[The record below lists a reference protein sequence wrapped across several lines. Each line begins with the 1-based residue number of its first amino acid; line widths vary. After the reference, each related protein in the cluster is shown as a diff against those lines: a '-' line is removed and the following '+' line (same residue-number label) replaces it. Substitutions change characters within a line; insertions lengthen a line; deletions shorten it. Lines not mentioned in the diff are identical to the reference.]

1 MAQENFIG
9 TQYSERGML
18 EYALASP
25 TRSPTAAGS
34 CTHQALTM
42 TERTWYGLM
51 VLHSDI
57 LGRAMKLRQL
67 RYVLEITQ
75 HGNHLSAAAEALNT
89 SQPGVSRQIQLLE
102 GELGFEI
109 FLRTRNRIIGLTPSG
124 QHVVDIARRVVD
136 DIDALRSLKHQVS
149 AGDRGTLTIGTT
161 HTQAR
166 YVLPQVI
173 ASFVKAYPDVEL
185 VLKEGDPEEVCQMV
199 EAGTADLA
207 IGTETSQSFPN
218 LLKLPCFEITR
229 SVVAKT
235 GHPIL
240 RVKKLTLKEIA
251 AYPLIVYGARHSGRP
266 KVMNAFR
273 RAGIEPKISLSAIDA
288 DVCKTYVEL
297 GLGIAILADIT
308 IDPARD
314 AAIQAR
320 SAKHLFESSV
330 CYVTLRPTSYIR
342 PYVVH
347 FLRAIS
353 PALTATV
360 VRDAVRNS
368 RKKSSSL
375 AN

>member
-1 MAQENFIG
+1 
-9 TQYSERGML
+9 
-18 EYALASP
+18 
-25 TRSPTAAGS
+25 
-34 CTHQALTM
+34 
-42 TERTWYGLM
+42 
-51 VLHSDI
+51 
-57 LGRAMKLRQL
+57 MKLRQL

-102 GELGFEI
+102 SELSFEI

-136 DIDALRSLKHQVS
+136 DVDALRALKDQVS
-149 AGDRGTLTIGTT
+149 VGDRGTLVIGTT

-166 YVLPQVI
+166 YVLPRVI
-173 ASFVKAYPDVEL
+173 ASFVRAYPDVEL

-199 EAGTADLA
+199 EAGAADLA
-207 IGTETSQSFPN
+207 IGTETSRSFPH
-218 LLKLPCFEITR
+218 LLRLPCFEITR
-229 SVVAKT
+229 SVVAKV

-240 RVKKLTLKEIA
+240 KARTLTLQEIA
-251 AYPLIVYGARHSGRP
+251 RYPLIIYGARHSGRP

-273 RAGIEPKISLSAIDA
+273 KAGIEPKISLSAIDA

-314 AAIQAR
+314 SSIRAR
-320 SAKHLFESSV
+320 SAKHLFESST
-330 CYVTLRPTSYIR
+330 CSVTLRPTSYIR
-342 PYVVH
+342 PYVVD
-347 FLRAIS
+347 FLRTIS
-353 PALTATV
+353 PSLTSAV
-360 VRDAVRNS
+360 IRDAVRS
-368 RKKSSSL
+368 AHRKNEAL